1 MLHIY
6 KLSTFNLAPH
16 LSLHLYYK
24 IMLNHINHDS
34 DTHPKGFDSSTYSCQ
49 WMNCTYMCCQW
60 YACQVNWWERDHIY
74 MKEARM
80 TRTLGQWT
88 GGIHEK
94 WPMNITYNVLHHQ
107 WTNFNTVNICW
118 KKKHLWDLSPVC
130 TCIWIFKL
138 PTNLNDLLHW
148 SHLCCFSFMCIFV
161 WLFRVPTAVFI
172 GLSQSE
178 QLNWMFALCVKVS
191 MISNIS
197 VSLSRRS
204 TRNNWK

>member
-1 MLHIY
+1 MDTLMSFKIAFAWEWFIAFMTTVLFLIAVSCHMAKMLHIY

-49 WMNCTYMCCQW
+49 WMYCTYMCCQW

-118 KKKHLWDLSPVC
+118 KKS
-130 TCIWIFKL
+130 TC
-138 PTNLNDLLHW
+138 
-148 SHLCCFSFMCIFV
+148 
-161 WLFRVPTAVFI
+161 
-172 GLSQSE
+172 G
-178 QLNWMFALCVKVS
+178 
-191 MISNIS
+191 ISLQCAHAYESSNCPLI
-197 VSLSRRS
+197 
-204 TRNNWK
+204 